1 MKTPV
6 QELMEYMEQNQYFIG
21 NDLLAKYKDLLEKEK
36 EHTVY
41 FAFKFRHEEFTLKE
55 IKKEYD
61 AIYNNDLE
69 SLK

>member
-1 MKTPV
+1 MKTPI

-21 NDLLAKYKDLLEKEK
+21 NDLLDKYNELLEEEK
-36 EHTVY
+36 NHAVY

-61 AIYNNDLE
+61 KIYGKNE
-69 SLK
+69 